1 MGGWQSARRPTEP
14 FLIQASHE
22 SRAGRTT
29 MSCACLHAD
38 NSSPSQRPQT
48 KLSIHNMAFS
58 YALSQRVATIDQ
70 GWGYQ
75 SSRVA
80 GQSQLDLK
88 YSLSKGARTRF
99 RFFPVQSTK
108 TMTTTKT
115 TLQRKV
121 IDCTHT
127 HRGGERREHM
137 YVHVSVQICVKFIC
151 HNPRRSRS
159 PVHGSASGRSGNPF
173 GVLGKGCYPPLRCST
188 SITAPNICCLKSL
201 DCTNAH

>member
-127 HRGGERREHM
+127 HREGRETRT
-137 YVHVSVQICVKFIC
+137 HVCSCECANMCEIYLPQPETKPE
-151 HNPRRSRS
+151 PRARIRIRAVGQPFRCFRQGLLPSAPLFNFDYS
-159 PVHGSASGRSGNPF
+159 PQHLLF
-173 GVLGKGCYPPLRCST
+173 K
-188 SITAPNICCLKSL
+188 IT
-201 DCTNAH
+201 